1 MSDFDAFATNL
12 ADPRVTAFI
21 TGHDRRSAWWVF
33 SSGMGQWLLQGA
45 GWWAIEL
52 RESGAFVGNV
62 GAFFRETS
70 PEIEIGWN
78 VQQAHWGKGIATE
91 AATEVLRYLFEVRRE
106 RRVTALID
114 AENKASLRVAVHLGL
129 TYEAETELFGK
140 PLGRYVRMLPGP

>member
-91 AATEVLRYLFEVRRE
+91 AATEVLRYLFEVRKE